1 MSEMW
6 NKTAMDVTNMSFV
19 TNMEESTVPVGG
31 DNGFGGVQRYA
42 QEGDGLSTMPD
53 GGFENDFPAYPAT
66 GDNEDEFGGGTIV
79 VDDQIDGKQVKP
91 VVGWFVCTRGE
102 DVGKDFHIYGG
113 YNTIGRSDPGAAGRP
128 TVDLTDKHVSRDAA
142 MVLSYDPLYNEYTL
156 SKVTDSETVCRFNRK
171 MIHGSIELKAYDRVT
186 LGKKEE
192 VELMFIPLCGEQFQ
206 WEEDEE

>member
-31 DNGFGGVQRYA
+31 DNGFGGIQRY
-42 QEGDGLSTMPD
+42 EHEKEMVTIGED
-53 GGFENDFPAYPAT
+53 FERDFGPTNNY
-66 GDNEDEFGGGTIV
+66 DSDEDEFGGGTIV